1 MSIENFKSQLDNYY
15 ISRFKEEIKDT
26 RLNSNRE
33 YPLKNIISEVIK
45 EFLIKEGFNVLDLY
59 RANIE
64 NNIIVFEYNYSS
76 YAGNYIRVYLD
87 KYLFINEIEIVT
99 KVFEYNNSSEEKRI
113 GTFLK
118 NWDTEVF
125 VATDYIHL
133 NMEYTLDIGRK
144 TIGAKVL
151 KHEDNT
157 IFNLYHD
164 NSVYHYI
171 TEDKDIGDSIGIIIS
186 FSIVKGK
193 KEKEDQQQ

>member
-26 RLNSNRE
+26 RLNSNRG

-45 EFLIKEGFNVLDLY
+45 EFLTKEGFNVLDLY
-59 RANIE
+59 RTYRE
-64 NNIIVFEYNYSS
+64 NDIIVFEYNCSS
-76 YAGNYIRVYLD
+76 YVEDYIRVYLD
-87 KYLFINEIEIVT
+87 KNLFINEIEIVAKDKSNT
-99 KVFEYNNSSEEKRI
+99 NEEKRI
-113 GTFLK
+113 GAFLKAWNTETFL
-118 NWDTEVF
+118 
-125 VATDYIHL
+125 ATDYIHL
-133 NMEYTLDIGRK
+133 NIEYTLDIGRK

-171 TEDKDIGDSIGIIIS
+171 TEDKDIGDNIGIIIS
-186 FSIVKGK
+186 FFIVKGK
-193 KEKEDQQQ
+193 KEKEE

>member
-1 MSIENFKSQLDNYY
+1 M
-15 ISRFKEEIKDT
+15 
-26 RLNSNRE
+26 
-33 YPLKNIISEVIK
+33 
-45 EFLIKEGFNVLDLY
+45 
-59 RANIE
+59 
-64 NNIIVFEYNYSS
+64 
-76 YAGNYIRVYLD
+76 
-87 KYLFINEIEIVT
+87 
-99 KVFEYNNSSEEKRI
+99 
-113 GTFLK
+113 
-118 NWDTEVF
+118 F

-193 KEKEDQQQ
+193 KEKEE

>member
-1 MSIENFKSQLDNYY
+1 MSIENFKAQLDDYY

-33 YPLKNIISEVIK
+33 YPLKNIIAEVIK

-59 RANIE
+59 RTYRE
-64 NNIIVFEYNYSS
+64 NDIIVFQYNYSS
-76 YAGNYIRVYLD
+76 YEGDYIRVYLD
-87 KYLFINEIEIVT
+87 KNLFINEIEIVSRD
-99 KVFEYNNSSEEKRI
+99 KSNKNEERRI
-113 GTFLK
+113 GAFLKAWNTETFL
-118 NWDTEVF
+118 
-125 VATDYIHL
+125 ATDYIHL

-186 FSIVKGK
+186 FSIIKGK
-193 KEKEDQQQ
+193 KEKEE

>member
-26 RLNSNRE
+26 RLNSTIE

-45 EFLIKEGFNVLDLY
+45 EFLTKEGFNVLDLY
-59 RANIE
+59 RVYRE
-64 NNIIVFEYNYSS
+64 DSIIVFEYNYSD
-76 YAGNYIRVYLD
+76 YVKDYIRVYLD
-87 KYLFINEIEIVT
+87 ENLFINEIEIVA
-99 KVFEYNNSSEEKRI
+99 KDKSNANEEKRI
-113 GTFLK
+113 GAFLKAWNTETFLS
-118 NWDTEVF
+118 
-125 VATDYIHL
+125 TDYIHL

-171 TEDKDIGDSIGIIIS
+171 TEDKDIGDNIGIIIS

-193 KEKEDQQQ
+193 KEKED

>member
-1 MSIENFKSQLDNYY
+1 MSIENFKAQLDDYY
-15 ISRFKEEIKDT
+15 ISRFKEEIKNT

-33 YPLKNIISEVIK
+33 YPLKNIIAEVIK
-45 EFLIKEGFNVLDLY
+45 EFLTKEGFNVLDLY

-64 NNIIVFEYNYSS
+64 NDIIVFEYNYSS
-76 YAGNYIRVYLD
+76 YAGNYIRVYLN

-99 KVFEYNNSSEEKRI
+99 KDKSNTNEEKRV
-113 GTFLK
+113 GAFLK
-118 NWDTEVF
+118 SWDTEVF

-193 KEKEDQQQ
+193 KEKEE

>member
-33 YPLKNIISEVIK
+33 YPLKNIIAKVIK

-59 RANIE
+59 RTYRE
-64 NNIIVFEYNYSS
+64 NDIIVFQYNYSS
-76 YAGNYIRVYLD
+76 YAGDCILVYLD
-87 KYLFINEIEIVT
+87 KDLFIDEIEIT
-99 KVFEYNNSSEEKRI
+99 TIDKSNTNEEKRI
-113 GTFLK
+113 GAFLK
-118 NWDTEVF
+118 AYNTEVF

-144 TIGAKVL
+144 TIGAKIL

-171 TEDKDIGDSIGIIIS
+171 TEDKDIGDNIGIIIS

-193 KEKEDQQQ
+193 KEKEE

>member
-1 MSIENFKSQLDNYY
+1 MSIENFKSQLDDYY

-45 EFLIKEGFNVLDLY
+45 EFLTKEGFNVLDLY
-59 RANIE
+59 RVYRE
-64 NNIIVFEYNYSS
+64 DDTIVFEYNYSD
-76 YAGNYIRVYLD
+76 YVKDYIRVYLD
-87 KYLFINEIEIVT
+87 KNLFINEIEIVAKDKSNT
-99 KVFEYNNSSEEKRI
+99 NEEKRI
-113 GTFLK
+113 GAFLKAWNTETFLS
-118 NWDTEVF
+118 
-125 VATDYIHL
+125 TDYIHL

-193 KEKEDQQQ
+193 KEKED